1 MLIFSTLI
9 LGVFPFKFFWIKT
22 GLSPPC
28 LIIAAGVKFILF
40 IIVVLW
46 SKIRINKLLIIFLT
60 LFKQLLSSFSCSY
73 VTVEYRR
80 AATKEIFILKLI
92 SFRILLN
99 FFFFKRNN
107 ILCEIKAILAQE
119 IIKVIYLNICISFWI
134 QIV

>member
-1 MLIFSTLI
+1 
-9 LGVFPFKFFWIKT
+9 
-22 GLSPPC
+22 
-28 LIIAAGVKFILF
+28 LF

-107 ILCEIKAILAQE
+107 ILCEIKAILA
-119 IIKVIYLNICISFWI
+119 
-134 QIV
+134 